1 MPADDDY
8 GQKTVSVLLDGQETD
23 LEIIDHPACEMS
35 VSVLVIHCRR
45 AYCLGVIISACH
57 LQTESFCSTYNI
69 DHFVVVYSVVDRR
82 TFKVAE
88 QILHYLRDSE
98 MLLTRGAILVGNK
111 TDLER
116 HREVTRQ
123 GGWGSPQLWRD
134 CNNDTLSTLCTLLT
148 QGTQESHIMFEC
160 ASLKWFF
167 RQI

>member
-35 VSVLVIHCRR
+35 VSVLVIHGRR
-45 AYCLGVIISACH
+45 AYCLGVIISACR

-123 GGWGSPQLWRD
+123 GGWGSLPS
-134 CNNDTLSTLCTLLT
+134 CECESVSAMSTLYLLY
-148 QGTQESHIMFEC
+148 
-160 ASLKWFF
+160 ALY
-167 RQI
+167 